1 MKLFLPFFLLIVVV
15 HCIFLASK
23 MINFIEPKLHWLIQN
38 RGVHQNANV
47 SEQEDGGFISM
58 SMLTCIF
65 LNGAHLVHEL
75 LTIHSFF
82 YISMVCFLLSLSMLR
97 KEPFSASKYAKDML
111 AYRNGTPYCFMHHT
125 TALHVSAW
133 RFSIS

>member
-23 MINFIEPKLHWLIQN
+23 IINFIELKLHWLIHN

-47 SEQEDGGFISM
+47 SEQGDGGFISM

-65 LNGAHLVHEL
+65 LNGSHLVHEL
-75 LTIHSFF
+75 RTIHSLFF
-82 YISMVCFLLSLSMLR
+82 I
-97 KEPFSASKYAKDML
+97 
-111 AYRNGTPYCFMHHT
+111 
-125 TALHVSAW
+125 
-133 RFSIS
+133 